1 MNEEPY
7 PALASATVDGKE
19 TNPPKPKEKGDSR
32 IRRTPTTPRS
42 ARGVMKDTTI
52 DKMSNRLAH
61 HCDFGI
67 NLSRRIG
74 LKKYIK
80 AMLTAVREAVRAIKR
95 FLGLTDP
102 SGVIS
107 TIINKVKA
115 IVQEIKY
122 YVNTYI
128 KPIAKFLIKVIKF
141 IGYIKA
147 VIAWILGLPARFLKY
162 LRECLTALISA
173 IGKVFIDTLFE
184 SDGPDSGIG
193 KDIKEIMNDG
203 KEIIKTI
210 TTTVALAGRTVAEVE
225 SFGNLTSSR
234 LNRSASSVTGAGT
247 LTPSQNTLT
256 QSVTADTAN
265 TASVTIKTIASSMPT
280 TANIANTVSTSTSMS
295 SISNSPNRSMV

>member
-1 MNEEPY
+1 MNDEPY
-7 PALASATVDGKE
+7 PELAQAAPNGVE
-19 TNPPKPKEKGDSR
+19 NNPPKPKLQGDSR
-32 IRRTPTTPRS
+32 IKGSPTTPRA

-52 DKMSNRLAH
+52 DRMSNRLAH

-80 AMLTAVREAVRAIKR
+80 AMMTAIREGIRAIKR
-95 FLGLTDP
+95 FLGLGDP

-141 IGYIKA
+141 IRFIKT

-162 LRECLTALISA
+162 LRQCLTALMSA
-173 IGKVFIDTLFE
+173 IGKIFMDTLFE
-184 SDGPDSGIG
+184 SEGDSTIG
-193 KDIKEIMNDG
+193 KDIQDIMKDAKEIVSTVST
-203 KEIIKTI
+203 TI
-210 TTTVALAGRTVAEVE
+210 NLANQTVAEVQ
-225 SFGNLTSSR
+225 SLGNLTSSR
-234 LNRSASSVTGAGT
+234 LDRSTRSVSGAGT
-247 LTPSQNTLT
+247 LTESQNTLT
-256 QSVTADTAN
+256 QMATSETAN
-265 TASVTIKTIASSMPT
+265 NASNTIIAFVSTMPT
-280 TANIANTVSTSTSMS
+280 TANIANTVTTATSSIPSSPNTST
-295 SISNSPNRSMV
+295 V

>member
-1 MNEEPY
+1 MNDEPY
-7 PALASATVDGKE
+7 PELAPAAPNGVES
-19 TNPPKPKEKGDSR
+19 NPPKPKLAGDSR
-32 IRRTPTTPRS
+32 IKGTPTTPRS

-52 DKMSNRLAH
+52 DRMSNRLAH

-80 AMLTAVREAVRAIKR
+80 AMMQAIREGIRAIKR
-95 FLGLTDP
+95 FLGLSDV

-141 IGYIKA
+141 IRYVKA
-147 VIAWILGLPARFLKY
+147 VIAWILSLPARFLKY
-162 LRECLTALISA
+162 LRQCLTALMSA
-173 IGKVFIDTLFE
+173 IGKIFMDTLFE
-184 SDGPDSGIG
+184 SEGDSTIG
-193 KDIKEIMNDG
+193 KDIQDIMKDAKEIVSTVST
-203 KEIIKTI
+203 TI
-210 TTTVALAGRTVAEVE
+210 NLANQTVAEVQ
-225 SFGNLTSSR
+225 SLGNLTSSR

-256 QSVTADTAN
+256 QTATSETAN
-265 TASVTIKTIASSMPT
+265 TSSNTIMAIVSTMPT
-280 TANIANTVSTSTSMS
+280 TANIANTVTTATN
-295 SISNSPNRSMV
+295 SIPSAPNNSMV

>member
-1 MNEEPY
+1 MAYSLESNPE
-7 PALASATVDGKE
+7 LASASPDGVE
-19 TNPPKPKEKGDSR
+19 NNPPKPKLEGDSR
-32 IRRTPTTPRS
+32 IKGSPTTPRA

-52 DKMSNRLAH
+52 DRMSNRLAH

-80 AMLTAVREAVRAIKR
+80 AMMQAIREGIRAIKR
-95 FLGLTDP
+95 FLGLGDP

-141 IGYIKA
+141 IRFVKT
-147 VIAWILGLPARFLKY
+147 VIAWILALPARFLKY
-162 LRECLTALISA
+162 LRQCLTALMSA
-173 IGKVFIDTLFE
+173 IGKIFMDTLFE
-184 SDGPDSGIG
+184 GEGDSTIG
-193 KDIKEIMNDG
+193 KDIQDIMKDAKEIVSTVST
-203 KEIIKTI
+203 TI
-210 TTTVALAGRTVAEVE
+210 NLANRTVAEVE
-225 SFGNLTSSR
+225 SLGNLTSSR

-256 QSVTADTAN
+256 QMATSETAN
-265 TASVTIKTIASSMPT
+265 TASNTIMAIVSTMPT
-280 TANIANTVSTSTSMS
+280 TANIANTVTTATN
-295 SISNSPNRSMV
+295 SIPSAPNNSMV

>member
-7 PALASATVDGKE
+7 PELAPAAADGKE
-19 TNPPKPKEKGDSR
+19 SNPPKPKEKGDSR
-32 IRRTPTTPRS
+32 IKGTPTTPRA

-52 DKMSNRLAH
+52 DRMSNRLAH

-80 AMLTAVREAVRAIKR
+80 AMLLAVREAVRAIKR
-95 FLGLTDP
+95 FLGLTDA

-147 VIAWILGLPARFLKY
+147 VIAWILGLPVRFLKY
-162 LRECLTALISA
+162 LRQCLTSLISA
-173 IGKVFIDTLFE
+173 IGKVFMDTLFE
-184 SDGPDSGIG
+184 SDGESTIG
-193 KDIKEIMNDG
+193 KDIQEIMKDG

-210 TTTVALAGRTVAEVE
+210 STTVALTGKVVAEVE
-225 SFGNLTSSR
+225 SLGALTSTK
-234 LNRSASSVTGAGT
+234 LNKSTSSVPGAAS
-247 LTPSQNTLT
+247 LTTSQSTLT
-256 QSVTADTAN
+256 QSVTADNAN
-265 TASVTIKTIASSMPT
+265 TASVTIKSIASSMPT
-280 TANIANTVSTSTSMS
+280 TASIANTVATSTSTS
-295 SISNSPNRSMV
+295 SISSSANRSMV

>member
-1 MNEEPY
+1 MAAEPN
-7 PALASATVDGKE
+7 PELASASPDGVE
-19 TNPPKPKEKGDSR
+19 NNPPKPKLEGDSR
-32 IRRTPTTPRS
+32 IKGTPTTPRA

-52 DKMSNRLAH
+52 DRMSNRLAH

-80 AMLTAVREAVRAIKR
+80 AMMQAIREGIRAIKR
-95 FLGLTDP
+95 FLGLGDP

-141 IGYIKA
+141 IRFIKT
-147 VIAWILGLPARFLKY
+147 VIAWILALPARFLKY
-162 LRECLTALISA
+162 LRQCLTALMSA
-173 IGKVFIDTLFE
+173 IGKIFLDTLFE
-184 SDGPDSGIG
+184 SEGDSTIG
-193 KDIKEIMNDG
+193 KDIQDIMKDAKEIVSTVST
-203 KEIIKTI
+203 TI
-210 TTTVALAGRTVAEVE
+210 NLANQTVAEVQ

-234 LNRSASSVTGAGT
+234 LDRSTRSVSGAST
-247 LTPSQNTLT
+247 LTESQNTLT
-256 QSVTADTAN
+256 QMATSETAN
-265 TASVTIKTIASSMPT
+265 NASNTIMAIVSTMPT
-280 TANIANTVSTSTSMS
+280 TANIANTVTTATNSIPSTPNTSM
-295 SISNSPNRSMV
+295 V

>member
-1 MNEEPY
+1 MAYSLEPN
-7 PALASATVDGKE
+7 PELASASPDGKE
-19 TNPPKPKEKGDSR
+19 SNPPKPKLQGDSR
-32 IRRTPTTPRS
+32 IKGTPTTPRA

-52 DKMSNRLAH
+52 DRMSNRLAH

-80 AMLTAVREAVRAIKR
+80 AMMTAIREGIRAIKR
-95 FLGLTDP
+95 FLGLGDP

-141 IGYIKA
+141 IRFIKA

-162 LRECLTALISA
+162 LRQCLTALMSA
-173 IGKVFIDTLFE
+173 IGKIFMDTLFE
-184 SDGPDSGIG
+184 SEGDSTIG
-193 KDIKEIMNDG
+193 KDIQDIMKDAKEIVSTVST
-203 KEIIKTI
+203 TI
-210 TTTVALAGRTVAEVE
+210 NLANQTVAEVQ
-225 SFGNLTSSR
+225 SLGNLTSSR
-234 LNRSASSVTGAGT
+234 LNRSASSVSGAGT
-247 LTPSQNTLT
+247 LTESQNTLT
-256 QSVTADTAN
+256 QMATSETAN
-265 TASVTIKTIASSMPT
+265 NASNTIIAFVSTMPT
-280 TANIANTVSTSTSMS
+280 TANIANTVTTATSSIPSSPNTST
-295 SISNSPNRSMV
+295 V